1 MRKIAM
7 ARLIAKFGYMKPNKR
22 NRSGFVE
29 YIAKRD
35 GVIKNIHTFAHKPV
49 TKKQAQLIEKLI
61 AKFPRMIKS
70 EHYLN
75 HQEIQTIGSASVLI
89 THIEESSLEKLSN
102 IHEYVQYIAQRPRV
116 VKEGTHGLFSIHDTP
131 LILEHVKTEVQNHP
145 SNIWTS
151 IISLKREDA
160 SRLGYDD
167 LKHWKSLFR
176 SKQNELAKHLKID
189 PDNFK
194 WYGAFH
200 NESHH
205 PHIHLVMY
213 AKDAKQGYLN
223 QTSMDAIRS
232 SLAREIFKDDL
243 LHIYQKQT
251 QARDDLK
258 LASKEY
264 IREQIQSINL
274 HFESNS
280 SIEEKLKF
288 LSKKLETIK
297 GKHQYGYLPKSIKK
311 IVDEI
316 VNEVSHEPSIQ
327 KLFNLWYKQRQE
339 VLNTYSSKK
348 AEIRNLSDLNEFR
361 PIKNMVIQH
370 AKEIIL
376 TYEPPTEAI
385 KPSVT
390 DRTDNTIQAPP
401 QDYNAE
407 ESDTVLIK
415 HSEPETSVQDIESN
429 KQEDREIMVPVSAS
443 IKLLYQVS
451 KLFESSMI
459 QRAHKYQVDH
469 KLIIKKRKQ
478 KIALGQHEND
488 THKN

>member
-1 MRKIAM
+1 M

-29 YIAKRD
+29 YIAKRE
-35 GVIKNIHTFAHKPV
+35 GVIKNIHTFTHKPM

-61 AKFPRMIKS
+61 SKFPKTIVSEIYIK
-70 EHYLN
+70 
-75 HQEIQTIGSASVLI
+75 HQSTQTIGSAFELI
-89 THIEESSLEKLSN
+89 THIEESSLEELSN

-116 VKEGTHGLFSIHDTP
+116 VKEGTHGLFSIHDNP
-131 LILEHVKTEVQNHP
+131 LILENVKTEVQNHP
-145 SNIWTS
+145 SNIWTA

-167 LKHWKSLFR
+167 LEHWKSLVR
-176 SKQNELAKHLKID
+176 LKQNDLAKHLKID

-194 WYGAFH
+194 WYSAFH
-200 NESHH
+200 DESHH

-213 AKDAKQGYLN
+213 AKNGKQGYLN
-223 QTSMDAIRS
+223 QTSMNAIRS
-232 SLAREIFKDDL
+232 SFAREIFKDDL

-258 LASKEY
+258 LATKEY
-264 IREQIQSINL
+264 IRGQIQSINQN
-274 HFESNS
+274 FQSNPR
-280 SIEEKLKF
+280 IEDKLKF
-288 LSKKLETIK
+288 LSIELGSIN
-297 GKHQYGYLPKSIKK
+297 GKHQYGYLPKPIKK
-311 IVDEI
+311 VVDEI
-316 VNEVSHEPSIQ
+316 VNEISAEPSIQ
-327 KLFNLWYKQRQE
+327 KLFDLWYQQRQE

-348 AEIRNLSDLNEFR
+348 EEIRNLSDLSEFK
-361 PIKNMVIQH
+361 PIKNMVIQL
-370 AKEIIL
+370 AKEINL
-376 TYEPPTEAI
+376 THKSPVEVI
-385 KPSVT
+385 KPPAT
-390 DRTDNTIQAPP
+390 DPIDRPSQAPP

-407 ESDTVLIK
+407 ESGTVLIK
-415 HSEPETSVQDIESN
+415 HSELEISVQNVEFYSQKDKET
-429 KQEDREIMVPVSAS
+429 MFPVSSS

-451 KLFESSMI
+451 NLFESSMI

-469 KLIIKKRKQ
+469 KLILKIRKQ

>member
-1 MRKIAM
+1 M

-61 AKFPRMIKS
+61 TKFPKMVES
-70 EHYLN
+70 ELYLK
-75 HQEIQTIGSASVLI
+75 HQSTQTIGSASELI
-89 THIEESSLEKLSN
+89 TYIEESSLEKLSN

-116 VKEGTHGLFSIHDTP
+116 VKEGTHGLFSIHDKP

-145 SNIWTS
+145 SNIWTA

-167 LKHWKSLFR
+167 LKHWKSLVR
-176 SKQNELAKHLKID
+176 SKQNDLAKNLKID

-200 NESHH
+200 DESHH

-213 AKDAKQGYLN
+213 AKDAKQGFLN

-232 SLAREIFKDDL
+232 SFALEIFKDDL

-264 IREQIQSINL
+264 IQDQIKNINQQFQSNPR
-274 HFESNS
+274 
-280 SIEEKLKF
+280 IEENLIF
-288 LSKKLETIK
+288 LSRELEAIK
-297 GKHQYGYLPKSIKK
+297 GKHQYGYLTKSIKK
-311 IVDEI
+311 IVDDI
-316 VNEVSHEPSIQ
+316 INDVSTEPSIQ
-327 KLFNLWYKQRQE
+327 KLFDLWYQQRQE

-348 AEIRNLSDLNEFR
+348 EEIRNLSDLNEFK
-361 PIKNMVIQH
+361 PIKNMVIQR
-370 AKEIIL
+370 AKEINL
-376 TYEPPTEAI
+376 THNPSVETI

-390 DRTDNTIQAPP
+390 DQIDNTVQAPTH
-401 QDYNAE
+401 DYNAE
-407 ESDTVLIK
+407 DSDIETIK
-415 HSEPETSVQDIESN
+415 YTWHETSNKDVESYR
-429 KQEDREIMVPVSAS
+429 QEDKEIMFPALSS

-451 KLFESSMI
+451 KFFESSMI

-469 KLIIKKRKQ
+469 KLILKIRKQ
-478 KIALGQHEND
+478 KITLGQHEND

>member
-1 MRKIAM
+1 M
-7 ARLIAKFGYMKPNKR
+7 ARIIAKFGYMKPNKK

-29 YIAKRD
+29 YIAERD

-49 TKKQAQLIEKLI
+49 SSKQAQLIEKLL
-61 AKFPRMIKS
+61 AKFPQTTES
-70 EHYLN
+70 ELYTK
-75 HQEIQTIGSASVLI
+75 HQECQTIGSASELL
-89 THIEESSLEKLSN
+89 THIEESSLEELSN

-116 VKEGTHGLFSIHDTP
+116 FKEGTHGLFSIHDEP

-145 SNIWTS
+145 SNIWTA

-160 SRLGYDD
+160 SRLGYDE
-167 LKHWKSLFR
+167 LKQWKSLVR

-200 NESHH
+200 DESHH

-213 AKDAKQGYLN
+213 AKDGKQGYLN

-232 SLAREIFKDDL
+232 SFAREIFKDDL

-264 IREQIQSINL
+264 IQDQIQNINQ
-274 HFESNS
+274 HFQANPRLD
-280 SIEEKLKF
+280 EKLVL
-288 LSKKLETIK
+288 LSKELETIK
-297 GKHQYGYLPKSIKK
+297 GKHQYGYLPKPIKQ

-316 VNEVSHEPSIQ
+316 INEVSVETSIK
-327 KLFNLWYKQRQE
+327 KLFDLWYQQRQE
-339 VLNTYSSKK
+339 VLNSYSSKK
-348 AEIRNLSDLNEFR
+348 EEIRNLSDLNEFK
-361 PIKNMVIQH
+361 PIKNMVIQL
-370 AKEIIL
+370 AKEINL
-376 TYEPPTEAI
+376 THESPIETT
-385 KPSVT
+385 KPSV
-390 DRTDNTIQAPP
+390 RTQIDKSTQSLTNDIDEFEQSSVVI
-401 QDYNAE
+401 E
-407 ESDTVLIK
+407 LMESKPSTNNV
-415 HSEPETSVQDIESN
+415 ESY
-429 KQEDREIMVPVSAS
+429 KQEDKEIMFPVSSS

-469 KLIIKKRKQ
+469 KLLLKIRKQ

-488 THKN
+488 THKNWAM

>member
-1 MRKIAM
+1 M

-35 GVIKNIHTFAHKPV
+35 GVIKSIHTFANKTV
-49 TKKQAQLIEKLI
+49 TKKQIQLIEKLI
-61 AKFPRMIKS
+61 AKFPKMSESDLYIKHR
-70 EHYLN
+70 EC
-75 HQEIQTIGSASVLI
+75 QTIGSASELI
-89 THIEESSLEKLSN
+89 THIEESSLEELSN

-116 VKEGTHGLFSIHDTP
+116 VKEGTHGLFSIHDDP

-145 SNIWTS
+145 SNIWTA

-160 SRLGYDD
+160 SRLGYDG
-167 LKHWKSLFR
+167 LKHWKSLVR
-176 SKQNELAKHLKID
+176 SKQNDLAKHLKID
-189 PDNFK
+189 PNNFK

-200 NESHH
+200 DESHH

-213 AKDAKQGYLN
+213 AKDGKQGYLN

-232 SLAREIFKDDL
+232 SFAREIFKDDL

-264 IREQIQSINL
+264 IRDQIQSINQN
-274 HFESNS
+274 FQSNS
-280 SIEEKLKF
+280 RIEDKLKL
-288 LSKKLETIK
+288 LSKELGSIN
-297 GKHQYGYLPKSIKK
+297 GKHQYGYLPKPMKK

-316 VNEVSHEPSIQ
+316 VNDVSNEPSIQ
-327 KLFNLWYKQRQE
+327 KLFDLWYQQRQE

-348 AEIRNLSDLNEFR
+348 EEIRNLSDLNEFK
-361 PIKNMVIQH
+361 PIKNMVIQL
-370 AKEIIL
+370 AKEIDFEHNPSSKII
-376 TYEPPTEAI
+376 EPP
-385 KPSVT
+385 VT
-390 DRTDNTIQAPP
+390 DHIDRTSHAAP

-415 HSEPETSVQDIESN
+415 HSEPETSVQNVEPYR
-429 KQEDREIMVPVSAS
+429 QEDKETMFPVSSS

-451 KLFESSMI
+451 KLFESSMS
-459 QRAHKYQVDH
+459 QRAHKHQVDH
-469 KLIIKKRKQ
+469 KLILKIRKQ
-478 KIALGQHEND
+478 KIVLGQHEND
-488 THKN
+488 THKS

>member
-1 MRKIAM
+1 M
-7 ARLIAKFGYMKPNKR
+7 ARIIAKFGYMKPNKR

-61 AKFPRMIKS
+61 AKFPKTTES
-70 EHYLN
+70 ELYFN
-75 HQEIQTIGSASVLI
+75 HLEFQTIGSASELI
-89 THIEESSLEKLSN
+89 THIEESSLEELSN

-116 VKEGTHGLFSIHDTP
+116 VKEGTHGLFSIHDEP

-145 SNIWTS
+145 SNIWTA

-160 SRLGYDD
+160 SRLGYND
-167 LKHWKSLFR
+167 LKQWKSLVR
-176 SKQNELAKHLKID
+176 SKQNDLAKHLKID

-200 NESHH
+200 DESHH

-213 AKDAKQGYLN
+213 AKDGKQGYLN

-232 SLAREIFKDDL
+232 SFAREIFKDDL

-258 LASKEY
+258 LTSKEY
-264 IREQIQSINL
+264 IQDQIQNINQ
-274 HFESNS
+274 HFQANLR
-280 SIEEKLKF
+280 IEEKLVL

-297 GKHQYGYLPKSIKK
+297 GKHQYGYLPKPIKQ
-311 IVDEI
+311 IVDDI
-316 VNEVSHEPSIQ
+316 VNEVSVEPNIQ
-327 KLFNLWYKQRQE
+327 KLFDLWHQQRQE

-348 AEIRNLSDLNEFR
+348 EEIRNLSDLNEFKQ
-361 PIKNMVIQH
+361 IKNMVIQL
-370 AKEIIL
+370 AKEVNFTHNPSGEI
-376 TYEPPTEAI
+376 I
-385 KPSVT
+385 KPPVT
-390 DRTDNTIQAPP
+390 DQTDNTIQVSP
-401 QDYNAE
+401 QDYNKE
-407 ESDTVLIK
+407 ESDTVMIK
-415 HSEPETSVQDIESN
+415 HTEPDSSNIDVESYR
-429 KQEDREIMVPVSAS
+429 QEDKESMFPISSS
-443 IKLLYQVS
+443 IRLLYQVS
-451 KLFESSMI
+451 KLFEASMI
-459 QRAHKYQVDH
+459 RHAHTYQVDH
-469 KLIIKKRKQ
+469 KLIFKIRKQ

-488 THKN
+488 TQKN